1 MFVVFDRL
9 WYNAFLFKEDWGRMR
24 IGIVRLSAFGDVV
37 IANAIIDRLVHHCE
51 IIKITGNSYR
61 LKGKNIYDDNL
72 EI

>member
-1 MFVVFDRL
+1 MPKRKSKIEPYIDII
-9 WYNAFLFKEDWGRMR
+9 NSKIQTEAPA
-24 IGIVRLSAFGDVV
+24 I
-37 IANAIIDRLVHHCE
+37 AIIDRVVHHCE